1 MLTREEVI
9 EALQRTALFCE
20 LPEDDHRAL
29 ASRATERRLNRGET
43 LFLAG
48 EPAAGLYVIV
58 QGAVRAYRVS
68 TDGREQIIHVERS
81 GATLAEVPVFDG
93 GTYPSSTAAEEDSLV
108 LFLPREEVVRL
119 CLERPK
125 ISLAALRL
133 LAGRMRKCAA
143 LVERLSLRDVDRRVA
158 QLLLDEGGDYGQR
171 TASAV
176 SFSLALTHTQIANRV
191 GSVREVVSRALSRL
205 QASGLI
211 QMDGRQI
218 RIVDIGAL
226 RDYADG

>member
-20 LPEDDHRAL
+20 LPEEDHRAL
-29 ASRATERRLNRGET
+29 ASRATERRLSRGET

-48 EPAAGLYVIV
+48 EPAAGLYVVV

-171 TASAV
+171 TTSAV
-176 SFSLALTHTQIANRV
+176 SFSLALTHTQIASRV

-205 QASGLI
+205 QAGGLI

-218 RIVDIGAL
+218 RIIDIGAL

>member
-20 LPEDDHRAL
+20 LPEEDHRAL
-29 ASRATERRLNRGET
+29 ASRATERRLSRGET

-48 EPAAGLYVIV
+48 EPAAGLYVVV

-211 QMDGRQI
+211 EMEGRQI
-218 RIVDIGAL
+218 RIKDIGAL
-226 RDYADG
+226 RDFTDG

>member
-20 LPEDDHRAL
+20 LPEEDHRAL
-29 ASRATERRLNRGET
+29 ASRATERRLSRGET

-48 EPAAGLYVIV
+48 EPAAGLYVVV
-58 QGAVRAYRVS
+58 QGTVRAYRVS

-176 SFSLALTHTQIANRV
+176 SFSLALTHTQIASRV

>member
-9 EALQRTALFCE
+9 EALRRTSLFCE
-20 LPEDDHRAL
+20 LTDEDHWAL
-29 ASRATERRLNRGET
+29 ASRATERRLSRGET

-48 EPAAGLYVIV
+48 EPAAGLYVV
-58 QGAVRAYRVS
+58 VRGAVRAYRVG
-68 TDGREQIIHVERS
+68 TDGREQVIHVEQS

-93 GTYPSSTAAEEDSLV
+93 GPYPSSTAAEEDSLV

-125 ISLAALRL
+125 IGLAALRL

-158 QLLLDEGGDYGQR
+158 QLLLDESGDYGQR
-171 TASAV
+171 SASAV
-176 SFSLALTHTQIANRV
+176 TFSLALTHTQIASRV

-211 QMDGRQI
+211 QMEGRQI
-218 RIVDIGAL
+218 RIKDIRAL
-226 RDYADG
+226 QDYAAE

>member
-20 LPEDDHRAL
+20 LPEEDHRAL

-48 EPAAGLYVIV
+48 EPAAGLYVVV

-108 LFLPREEVVRL
+108 LFLPREEVLRL

-176 SFSLALTHTQIANRV
+176 SFSLALTHTQIASRV
-191 GSVREVVSRALSRL
+191 GSVREVESRALSRL

-211 QMDGRQI
+211 EMEGRQI
-218 RIVDIGAL
+218 RIKDIGAL

>member
-20 LPEDDHRAL
+20 LPEEDHRAL
-29 ASRATERRLNRGET
+29 ASRATERRLSRGET

-48 EPAAGLYVIV
+48 EPAAGLYVV
-58 QGAVRAYRVS
+58 VRGAVRAYRVS

-108 LFLPREEVVRL
+108 LFLPREEVLRL

-171 TASAV
+171 TASGV

-218 RIVDIGAL
+218 RIIDIGAL